1 MRVEEFVRAVTVAD
15 FVKLAGPDNLL
26 DFAAYSNAVEDAGQ
40 ENIVIRLLFQIEQ
53 PDGVPLPYYVWLVY
67 PCDGGELAVYPPD
80 YDNLGTY
87 LETPEE
93 LQNQEYFEIIVGD

>member
-15 FVKLAGPDNLL
+15 FVKLVGPDNLL
-26 DFAAYSNAVEDAGQ
+26 DFAQYSNAVEDKGQ

-53 PDGVPLPYYVWLVY
+53 PDGVPLPYYLWLVY
-67 PCDGGELAVYPPD
+67 PFEDGEVSVYPPD
-80 YDNLGTY
+80 FDNLGTY

-93 LQNQEYFEIIVGD
+93 LRDQTYFEIIVGD